1 MRAPLISEDIFPIG
15 EFKKHASR
23 LFCRVSQEKRPI
35 VVTQNGLPVG
45 VIVPPEEYDRMSQR
59 ADFVEAVAAGLRDAE
74 AGRVLSSEE
83 VEEKLDRSFGH
94 LTHAKKR

>member
-23 LFCRVSQEKRPI
+23 LFRRVSQEKRPI

-45 VIVPPEEYDRMSQR
+45 VIVPPEEYDRMSRR
-59 ADFVEAVAAGLRDAE
+59 ASFVEALEEGLRDSE
-74 AGRVLSSEE
+74 GGRLLSSEE
-83 VEEKLDRSFGH
+83 VEERLDRSFGP
-94 LTHAKKR
+94 LSRAKKR